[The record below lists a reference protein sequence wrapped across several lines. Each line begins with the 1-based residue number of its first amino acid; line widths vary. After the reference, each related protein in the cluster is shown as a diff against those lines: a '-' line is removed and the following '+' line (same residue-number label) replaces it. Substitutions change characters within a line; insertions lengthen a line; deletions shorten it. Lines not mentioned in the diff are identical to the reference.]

1 MVLIEKAPVSD
12 ADPKELEHYAVR
24 RDKALATA
32 VLSVDP
38 SLLYL
43 GRTVPE
49 EVVGQSIELET

>member
-12 ADPKELEHYAVR
+12 ADPKELEYYAVR